1 LISGLLQLVET
12 ENAKRKKQTAA
23 AAKKK
28 KAEKIKVKTEVAKK
42 VEEVRDEKKK
52 QPAPKPKKRP
62 KVDFRIGDQVRLY
75 DGKAVG
81 SIDSLEKDKA
91 IVNYGMFT
99 TQVKTESLELVQRA

>member
-1 LISGLLQLVET
+1 LIET
-12 ENAKRKKQTAA
+12 ENAKRKKQSAA
-23 AAKKK
+23 VVKKK
-28 KAEKIKVKTEVAKK
+28 KAEKIKIKAEVEKK
-42 VEEVRDEKKK
+42 VDKVRAEKKTN
-52 QPAPKPKKRP
+52 PEPKPKKR
-62 KVDFRIGDQVRLY
+62 KKIDFKIGDQVRLF